1 MASGTIS
8 ISSPSKSAA
17 TYLAWSSSSNGSE
30 KNSSVVSATAYFRKT
45 NGYTTTGTFSGTITI
60 DGTAYSI
67 KRYGTWQSSYIAI
80 GSASKTVA
88 HNADGTRSVGIS
100 VKYSNSGTNQAGTY
114 SGSGTVTLDR
124 IPRASGIST
133 AASFTAG
140 EPFTVGISRN
150 SSSFTHTVSVNVNV
164 V

>member
-1 MASGTIS
+1 M
-8 ISSPSKSAA
+8 
-17 TYLAWSSSSNGSE
+17 E
-30 KNSSVVSATAYFRKT
+30 R
-45 NGYTTTGTFSGTITI
+45 
-60 DGTAYSI
+60 AYSI

-140 EPFTVGISRN
+140 EPFYRGDQSKFQLVYPYCIGEGKWS
-150 SSSFTHTVSVNVNV
+150 
-164 V
+164 

>member
-67 KRYGTWQSSYIAI
+67 K
-80 GSASKTVA
+80 
-88 HNADGTRSVGIS
+88 
-100 VKYSNSGTNQAGTY
+100 
-114 SGSGTVTLDR
+114 
-124 IPRASGIST
+124 
-133 AASFTAG
+133 
-140 EPFTVGISRN
+140 
-150 SSSFTHTVSVNVNV
+150 
-164 V
+164 

>member
-100 VKYSNSGTNQAGTY
+100 VKYSN
-114 SGSGTVTLDR
+114 
-124 IPRASGIST
+124 
-133 AASFTAG
+133 
-140 EPFTVGISRN
+140 
-150 SSSFTHTVSVNVNV
+150 
-164 V
+164 

>member
-67 KRYGTWQSSYIAI
+67 KPSAVRRKRWRTMRMEHGRW
-80 GSASKTVA
+80 GSA
-88 HNADGTRSVGIS
+88 
-100 VKYSNSGTNQAGTY
+100 
-114 SGSGTVTLDR
+114 
-124 IPRASGIST
+124 
-133 AASFTAG
+133 
-140 EPFTVGISRN
+140 
-150 SSSFTHTVSVNVNV
+150 
-164 V
+164 